1 MTFSS
6 DSFSLYTSTVQSD
19 PTSSNAALLPHPAF
33 QPLIPFLPILY
44 LLPLLP
50 HHRLLLLVVSLH
62 LLLPLPPLTPSEF
75 FNGMLVVSETGAPNC
90 YTFFCLILLIL
101 FVSRNLIL
109 IHFPLSGSLNSLLC
123 NLVAPTPG
131 LAFSLLLP
139 HMLAASSSYL
149 SGRAYPSLNFLPPL
163 FLCLTPTLIM

>member
-19 PTSSNAALLPHPAF
+19 PTSSNAALLPHPRL
-33 QPLIPFLPILY
+33 PTSYPF
-44 LLPLLP
+44 
-50 HHRLLLLVVSLH
+50 S
-62 LLLPLPPLTPSEF
+62 
-75 FNGMLVVSETGAPNC
+75 AD
-90 YTFFCLILLIL
+90 
-101 FVSRNLIL
+101 FVSSPSASSSPSLATGCLSTLPASSSSPDSLRVFQWNAGGLRDRSTKLLHFIL
-109 IHFPLSGSLNSLLC
+109 SHPVDFICIQEFNFDSFSSVGSLDSLLC